1 MWAQRRHYLSSSDCP
16 FEHAPRAPTSF
27 QNFELAVLMQHKFE
41 IEVRVFRRR
50 LPAFLGWRKAVIISK
65 AKDCSA

>member
-1 MWAQRRHYLSSSDCP
+1 LP

-50 LPAFLGWRKAVIISK
+50 LPAFPWLLEAVIISK
-65 AKDCSA
+65 AKNCSA